1 MKKNRAKKKKVEEEI
16 SQPVVHEVEKVEEEI
31 KPTPVISKKEEKIS
45 EIFEMTGENIP
56 DEPHLQRMNVVKS
69 WGAKKKKY

>member
-1 MKKNRAKKKKVEEEI
+1 MKKDRVKKKRVVEEI
-16 SQPVVHEVEKVEEEI
+16 PQPLVHEVENVVEEI
-31 KPTPVISKKEEKIS
+31 KVTPVISKKEEKIS